1 MYVSFSF
8 MQACYICCVNFAT
21 FQGKDLVFDLKNVY
35 RYTLST
41 CIIGLLDRCH
51 NRAIIRLRNTWYMY
65 IPVHLKMNKFQCL
78 LYVYQ
83 SRHRCNGNSRL
94 EDSDTESPSSH
105 CRCISCPSQ
114 STKSTPR
121 TPTQTPENIIVKDSL
136 PTYNN
141 CDTEK

>member
-1 MYVSFSF
+1 
-8 MQACYICCVNFAT
+8 
-21 FQGKDLVFDLKNVY
+21 
-35 RYTLST
+35 
-41 CIIGLLDRCH
+41 
-51 NRAIIRLRNTWYMY
+51 
-65 IPVHLKMNKFQCL
+65 MNKFQCL

-141 CDTEK
+141 CDTEKKKIRSVAHTINGTVEKKLVKDFSTVPNNQFV

>member
-1 MYVSFSF
+1 
-8 MQACYICCVNFAT
+8 
-21 FQGKDLVFDLKNVY
+21 
-35 RYTLST
+35 
-41 CIIGLLDRCH
+41 
-51 NRAIIRLRNTWYMY
+51 
-65 IPVHLKMNKFQCL
+65 MNKFQCL

-136 PTYNN
+136 PTYICTTIVTQKSRKSDLLCTPLMELWKKKNL
-141 CDTEK
+141 